1 MSAGRLH
8 PEQVTT
14 HLAKLDD
21 APRAI
26 RNHVLRGEAT
36 KTVLVE

>member
-1 MSAGRLH
+1 MRDGGLR

-14 HLAKLDD
+14 HVAPLDD

-26 RNHVLRGEAT
+26 KSHVLGEAT
-36 KTVLVE
+36 KTVLAE